1 MIPVTRV
8 DLGGNEAKY
17 LQECIDTGWISS
29 EGPFVRRFEADLCAL
44 TGQRHGIAVAN
55 GSVALDLA
63 LSVIGLQPGDEVVM
77 PDFTIISCAS
87 AVVRAGATPVFVD
100 AEPATWNMDPAQIEA
115 RISPRTRAI
124 MVVHIYGLPS
134 NMPAIRK
141 IADDHGLLVIEDA
154 AEAHGQALGGTRCGG
169 FGDVSTFSFYANK
182 HVSCGEGG
190 MVLTSSDELAA
201 RAIQM
206 RNLGFDPNR
215 RFYHESLGWNYRMTN
230 LQAAVGCAQLERLD
244 VTISRKREIGLQY
257 RSGLADMPLQFAPDN
272 WLGADNHYWVVGAVL
287 DDSAPFD
294 AVGLAQLLRERG
306 VDTRP
311 FFWPMS
317 EQPILE
323 QFAGGRVYDHRVA
336 SRIARR
342 GLYFPAGTGI
352 TDEEV
357 AIVCEEVKRCFHSIG
372 PSSALS

>member
-29 EGPFVRRFEADLCAL
+29 EGPFVRRFEADFCAL

-63 LSVIGLQPGDEVVM
+63 LSVIGFEPGDEVVM

-100 AEPATWNMDPAQIEA
+100 AEPTSWNMDPAQIEA
-115 RISPRTRAI
+115 RITPRTRAI

-154 AEAHGQALGGTRCGG
+154 AEAHGQAQGGTPCGG
-169 FGDVSTFSFYANK
+169 FGDISTFSFYANK

-201 RAIQM
+201 RAVRM
-206 RNLGFDPNR
+206 RNLGFDPQR
-215 RFYHESLGWNYRMTN
+215 RFYHDSLGWNYRMTN
-230 LQAAVGCAQLERLD
+230 LQAAVGCAQLERLGE
-244 VTISRKREIGLQY
+244 TIARKREIGLGY
-257 RSGLADMPLQFAPDN
+257 RTALGDLPMQFAPDN
-272 WLGADNHYWVVGAVL
+272 WLGSENHYWVVGAVL
-287 DDSAPFD
+287 DDSVPFD
-294 AVGLAQLLRERG
+294 AVELAHALRERG

-323 QFAGGRVYDHRVA
+323 QFANGCAYEHPVA

-352 TDEEV
+352 TDGDMR
-357 AIVCEEVKRCFHSIG
+357 AVCDAVRMCF
-372 PSSALS
+372 